1 MRTWSKGCWLGAW
14 RIPGR
19 RSAELAALTASC
31 FYLWASPPAVISY
44 PSQFRSWTH
53 VKTQLI
59 GEKSPFFAGSGGIHH
74 VYANDKALEG
84 LKSGRYADG
93 SVLVFDLVEAQEKAG
108 VTVEGARVRVDVM
121 VKSAA
126 QFPASGGWG
135 FERYLATD
143 LTKGILDEK
152 GRQGCAGCHRNRSN
166 HDFVFSELRP

>member
-1 MRTWSKGCWLGAW
+1 MGWC
-14 RIPGR
+14 IPRR
-19 RSAELAALTASC
+19 RSAELAALAASC

-84 LKSGRYADG
+84 LKTGHYSDG
-93 SVLVFDLVEAQEKAG
+93 SVLVFDLVEAREKEG
-108 VTVEGARVRVDVM
+108 VTVEGGRIRVDVM
-121 VKSAA
+121 IKNAA
-126 QFPASGGWG
+126 QFPTSGGWG
-135 FERYLATD
+135 FERFMGSD
-143 LTKGILDEK
+143 LSKGTLDEK
-152 GRQGCAGCHRNRSN
+152 GRQGCAGCHKNRSD